1 MARLVVKNFCCINAA
16 DVKLAPLTVL
26 IGPQA
31 SGKSIISKLTYFFY
45 EAIASIY
52 EVDFDFKEQTFD
64 QYSSILIDNFKKL
77 FPPQAWGGG
86 AFSIEFIS
94 APIGIKLFR
103 SKPRKN
109 SIGTLRL
116 MASEPLQEIFHTF
129 QADIKSAGE
138 KISESKAETGM
149 PRAYEFFWKV
159 SRATRQKIRDIL
171 GEDFVSSQ
179 LFIPAGRSFFTSMGK
194 AVVAFE
200 HGGFLDPLTMSFG
213 KQFLVMRDHI
223 SGNMM
228 YLRSPRSEKV
238 AKELANIREKIS
250 EKLFSGK
257 IRLERNEEYL
267 ETSDG
272 RKIPFSYMSSGQQ
285 ELLPLWLTLNEF
297 FDGDSANFS
306 VYIEEPEAHLFP
318 FSQGVLTE
326 YLVTLLASS
335 PGQKMLIT
343 THSPYILAK
352 INNLL
357 KAGSLAA
364 RTSRKAQNSIE
375 NILPKS
381 TWLRQE
387 SIAAY
392 AIKGG
397 DVVSIIGDDGLI
409 DGDYLDGVSDE
420 ISRELNNLLE
430 IQYAK

>member
-1 MARLVVKNFCCINAA
+1 
-16 DVKLAPLTVL
+16 
-26 IGPQA
+26 
-31 SGKSIISKLTYFFY
+31 
-45 EAIASIY
+45 
-52 EVDFDFKEQTFD
+52 
-64 QYSSILIDNFKKL
+64 
-77 FPPQAWGGG
+77 
-86 AFSIEFIS
+86 
-94 APIGIKLFR
+94 
-103 SKPRKN
+103 
-109 SIGTLRL
+109 
-116 MASEPLQEIFHTF
+116 
-129 QADIKSAGE
+129 
-138 KISESKAETGM
+138 
-149 PRAYEFFWKV
+149 
-159 SRATRQKIRDIL
+159 
-171 GEDFVSSQ
+171 
-179 LFIPAGRSFFTSMGK
+179 
-194 AVVAFE
+194 
-200 HGGFLDPLTMSFG
+200 
-213 KQFLVMRDHI
+213 
-223 SGNMM
+223 MM